1 MLKLEALTFHHS
13 DSQGDQN
20 YSFDLV
26 GRAGEIV
33 GLTGR
38 SGSGK
43 STCLD
48 LIAGFLTPVAGTVE
62 VDGTNINARPP
73 GQRPVTIL
81 FQNNNLF
88 EHLGVRENVAL
99 GVNPSLK
106 LTPAE
111 NDQVA
116 GALSKVGLGD
126 MLKRSAASLSGG
138 EQQRVAVARAIA
150 KRPQV
155 LLCDEP
161 TGALDSKTGTGV
173 LEAIERVNREFGT
186 TTAVITHNA
195 AIADMADRVV
205 VFGDGR
211 VTDDRTNAVRT
222 SVNDI
227 HW

>member
-1 MLKLEALTFHHS
+1 VLKLEALTFHHS

-138 EQQRVAVARAIA
+138 EQQRVALARSLVAN
-150 KRPQV
+150 KPV
-155 LLCDEP
+155 LLLDEP
-161 TGALDSKTGTGV
+161 FSALDMDTRDEMLALVRSIVT
-173 LEAIERVNREFGT
+173 ERQLICLMVTHDVRDCD
-186 TTAVITHNA
+186 AV
-195 AIADMADRVV
+195 ADRRYQMIVDS
-205 VFGDGR
+205 GNRR
-211 VTDDRTNAVRT
+211 VEEVLP
-222 SVNDI
+222 
-227 HW
+227 